1 MELKHKLI
9 FKIESEI
16 AEFRCLKPTDVNNSY
31 IEGLKNQKEFINYNP
46 KNITLKKQQDY
57 VYKIAASQTDII
69 CGLFFNSIL
78 IGTAGI
84 QIFENTLENTK
95 S

>member
-31 IEGLKNQKEFINYNP
+31 IEGLKNQKEFINGEQYNL
-46 KNITLKKQQDY
+46 LKLCWAFQ
-57 VYKIAASQTDII
+57 
-69 CGLFFNSIL
+69 LFQVDKL
-78 IGTAGI
+78 
-84 QIFENTLENTK
+84 
-95 S
+95 